1 MASSEQAG
9 NEDLL
14 HQESANARMS
24 PVTVTSEQ
32 SISNDFMSISSG
44 MPGLVMDEDGDLAM
58 TAESLVAM
66 DGELT
71 GRATSSVGVIEPV
84 DQDICAPVSTPPLP
98 AVDYLRK
105 VGSPVAQ
112 WPPLPPGLEVEG
124 EKEIIWTIED
134 WAQAAQQE
142 RLFSPPIELCGFN
155 W

>member
-32 SISNDFMSISSG
+32 SISNDFMSTSSG
-44 MPGLVMDEDGDLAM
+44 MPALGMDEDGDLEM
-58 TAESLVAM
+58 TAASLVAM
-66 DGELT
+66 DGEPT
-71 GRATSSVGVIEPV
+71 GRVTSPAGVIDPV
-84 DQDICAPVSTPPLP
+84 NEDSPILTPPLP

-112 WPPLPPGLEVEG
+112 WPPLPPGLEIEG
-124 EKEIIWTIED
+124 EKEVIWPIED
-134 WAQAAQQE
+134 WALAAQQE
-142 RLFSPPIELCGFN
+142 RLFSPSIELCGFK